1 MIGAEA
7 LGELKDSAASL
18 VTLTELL
25 MHTEADAVL
34 MRGTEGEPVSDPRR
48 APRLD
53 VFIGGRARG
62 DLSRAAVDGVLT
74 ELPVLPRS
82 HDAATTAV
90 YIQSVVSGEK
100 PAPGPLAQQVD
111 CLLHA
116 LAAIGQ
122 DSAPR
127 ERTA

>member
-1 MIGAEA
+1 M
-7 LGELKDSAASL
+7 
-18 VTLTELL
+18 
-25 MHTEADAVL
+25 
-34 MRGTEGEPVSDPRR
+34 
-48 APRLD
+48 
-53 VFIGGRARG
+53 
-62 DLSRAAVDGVLT
+62 DLSG
-74 ELPVLPRS
+74 PQSPISVLPRS